1 MMRGRMK
8 LSTEF
13 LVRISPY
20 EISAN
25 PQSHCTATNLQILE
39 ANGSLQDEKHI
50 NFVSL
55 LWATGTFWQ

>member
-1 MMRGRMK
+1 MMRGRMQFPR
-8 LSTEF
+8 EF

-25 PQSHCTATNLQILE
+25 PQSDCTATNLEILE

-55 LWATGTFWQ
+55 LWAIGTFWQ